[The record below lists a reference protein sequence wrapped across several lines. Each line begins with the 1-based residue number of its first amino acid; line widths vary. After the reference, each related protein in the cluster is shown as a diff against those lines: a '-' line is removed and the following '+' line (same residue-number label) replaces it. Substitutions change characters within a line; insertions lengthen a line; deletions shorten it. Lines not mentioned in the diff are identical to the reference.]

1 MIEGDAAKE
10 DFGLTPETKT
20 MLTNTNIIFHVAATV
35 RFNEKI
41 RLAVHTNVRVTKNLL
56 VWAKQLSNIKAF
68 VYVSTAFS
76 NCTNDTVKEEHSKSL
91 IEVDKL
97 LTVVEC
103 LDDDKL
109 EAINP
114 VLRDTCPNN
123 YILTKLSAENAVLKY
138 GDTFPTCIVR
148 PSIVIA
154 TSDEPIKGWI
164 NNVYGATGILVAAA
178 IGLLHTVH
186 ACKEDK
192 AEMIPADYVISNIIA
207 AAWDVGTRKSLTKS
221 EQELDLSPEEKVPIY
236 NIVSTCQNP
245 ITWNRFMKLNEN
257 FGYEVPTIKMYWY
270 YMFIFNRYLLLH
282 ELSIFFFHIVP
293 AFIVDTLARLIGRP
307 PVLLDTYKKIHKA
320 MDALQFFLGRQWI
333 FENENVV
340 KLWKKLNSVDQKT
353 FNFNMENL
361 DWEIYFYHYIRGVRF
376 YILKDTFDTIKEA
389 RIKLTRLFIAHYSII
404 IVVSLLLL
412 WTTVSFVNF
421 LWSYCPL
428 SH

>member
-1 MIEGDAAKE
+1 MTSDRSDTYMNNTLDPPESEMRKSDAKSEIAEFYTGTNILITGGTGFLGTLLIEKLLRSCPGITTIYMLIRPKKGKASKDRFEEIFNDVIYERLKQEQPNFLNKIVMIEGDAAKE

-56 VWAKQLSNIKAF
+56 VWAKQLSNIKF
-68 VYVSTAFS
+68 E
-76 NCTNDTVKEEHSKSL
+76 K
-91 IEVDKL
+91 
-97 LTVVEC
+97 
-103 LDDDKL
+103 
-109 EAINP
+109 
-114 VLRDTCPNN
+114 
-123 YILTKLSAENAVLKY
+123 
-138 GDTFPTCIVR
+138 
-148 PSIVIA
+148 
-154 TSDEPIKGWI
+154 
-164 NNVYGATGILVAAA
+164 
-178 IGLLHTVH
+178 
-186 ACKEDK
+186 
-192 AEMIPADYVISNIIA
+192 NII
-207 AAWDVGTRKSLTKS
+207 TIKSLTKS